1 MKHSGREL
9 IVERNADFVKA
20 YRAAV
25 AENDCPNIKGYVRIA
40 IKMPSKRFWIEKDR
54 AYDIIMFMENNVAFA
69 SPNPNKIRMY
79 DEIYLRYKARM
90 EQNPNAQKS
99 EVIEAV
105 INEPAPEFYLSIHA
119 AMKIINRNN
128 TRVRR
133 LRHEKK

>member
-1 MKHSGREL
+1 MSCKNREL
-9 IVERNADFVKA
+9 ISERNIDFIER
-20 YRAAV
+20 YR
-25 AENDCPNIKGYVRIA
+25 ETMEQCDNTSIKDHVRIT
-40 IKMPSKRFWIEKDR
+40 IKKPAKRFYIEKER

-79 DEIYLRYKARM
+79 DEIYIRYKARM
-90 EQNPNAQKS
+90 EKNPNAQKS
-99 EVIEAV
+99 DVIEAV
-105 INEPAPEFYLSIHA
+105 INEPAPEFYIGIHA

>member
-1 MKHSGREL
+1 MNQREL
-9 IVERNADFVKA
+9 IRERNADFIER
-20 YRAAV
+20 YR
-25 AENDCPNIKGYVRIA
+25 ETRRECHNTNIKDYVRIA
-40 IKMPSKRFWIEKDR
+40 IRKPARRFYIEKER

-105 INEPAPEFYLSIHA
+105 INEPAPEFYIGIHRA
-119 AMKIINRNN
+119 TRIINRNN
-128 TRVRR
+128 KRVRR
-133 LRHEKK
+133 LRHEKS